1 MFRIEDKGLSE
12 WQEAMVLME
21 KEMPKQSKQLLRR
34 VGTVSRQIVT
44 RKAKQLVKKDTG
56 TYHKSIKRGKIWT
69 ENGQLLI
76 RVYSTAP
83 HKFLIEHGHRI
94 VDKSGN
100 EHGFKPGLK
109 VFEKAGN
116 DIEDKYDQL
125 IEQEFDRLMN
135 KLK

>member
-1 MFRIEDKGLSE
+1 MFKIKDKGLSE
-12 WQEAMVLME
+12 WGEAMALME

-34 VGTVSRQIVT
+34 VGTVSRQIVA
-44 RKAKQLVKKDTG
+44 RKAKQLVKRKSG

-76 RVYSTAP
+76 RVYSKAP
-83 HKFLIEHGHRI
+83 HKFLIELGHRI
-94 VDKSGN
+94 VGKDGT

-116 DIEDKYDQL
+116 EIEDKYDQL
-125 IEQEFDRLMN
+125 IEQEFDRLMH